1 MRRSGQYSYN
11 RLDWSLWGRAPR
23 PVQLPHI
30 EELHHDQLRRRRAAR
45 GRHRHQRPRAGEP
58 HQCAKSRGPRTAE
71 GKARS
76 SQNALKHGLR
86 AQKFVLVEG
95 EDAAEFEAL
104 EAALADELAPVGV
117 LQSVLAGRIAR
128 AAWRLSRADRMEVEL
143 FERECGPEGSRPG
156 ADPGR

>member
-1 MRRSGQYSYN
+1 MTSSGAA
-11 RLDWSLWGRAPR
+11 APR
-23 PVQLPHI
+23 AAVTATSA
-30 EELHHDQLRRRRAAR
+30 RAQASR
-45 GRHRHQRPRAGEP
+45 ING
-58 HQCAKSRGPRTAE
+58 AKSRGPRTAE